1 MRNALLAI
9 GTVIFL
15 AGGVTGAAAATIDP
29 ASGPTTLTLR
39 ADGSAAERQQAGT
52 QAAVIQPP
60 VVVIQQP
67 PVVVSGSQQA
77 PVAVAGTQTRAASLP
92 ATNTAGI
99 AGLAPILALGLFG
112 TGLAILGAAVRRRS

>member
-9 GTVIFL
+9 GTVLFL

-29 ASGPTTLTLR
+29 SAGQTTLTLR
-39 ADGSAAERQQAGT
+39 ADVTAAERQQAGT

-60 VVVIQQP
+60 VVV
-67 PVVVSGSQQA
+67 SGSQQA
-77 PVAVAGTQTRAASLP
+77 PLAVAGTQTPATLP
-92 ATNTAGI
+92 ATNTGAI
-99 AGLAPILALGLFG
+99 AGLAPLLALGLFG